1 MKQQETQ
8 TRNIQDYRLIALAM
22 KKSGGKPWSIL
33 TSDDVIQELG
43 LTPLQTAKLFSRLV
57 SQQRIQQLRR
67 GLYIAPGVELPLGKI
82 WTPSPYEAI
91 YAYMTWLG
99 ANWQITG
106 LAAFNHYGFS
116 TQVSQVLT
124 VYNDRLSEIYE
135 SSGGRFIF
143 IKRPAEKLGNKLL
156 CPMYG
161 NIEIPFSSK
170 ARTIFDAVYD
180 GKRFGT
186 LPSAYVW
193 IRWVLEVEKNKDV
206 IDELIQCCLIYG
218 NKQTISRIGF
228 VLERLNVDVSALT
241 EKLAKEKTT
250 TLFPLVPFIKDIPG
264 ERKGEID
271 LRWKIIENKNL
282 SQIFSTMEIPDE
294 DNSERTA

>member
-1 MKQQETQ
+1 MKQQKPQ
-8 TRNIQDYRLIALAM
+8 IRNIQDYKLIALAM
-22 KKSGGKPWSIL
+22 KKSGGKPWSLL
-33 TSDDVIQELG
+33 TSSDVSQELG
-43 LTPLQTAKLFSRLV
+43 LTSLQTAKLFSRLV

-67 GLYIAPGVELPLGKI
+67 GLYIAPGVELPSGKI

-116 TQVSQVLT
+116 TQVSQLLT
-124 VYNDRLSEIYE
+124 VYNDKFSEINDDE
-135 SSGGRFIF
+135 RGRFVF
-143 IKRPAEKLGNKLL
+143 IKRPSEKLGNKLL

-170 ARTIFDAVYD
+170 ARTIFDAIYD
-180 GKRFGT
+180 AKRFGT

-193 IRWVLEVEKNKDV
+193 IRWILEVEKNKPV

-218 NKQTISRIGF
+218 NKQTTSRIGF
-228 VLERLNVDVSALT
+228 VLDRLNVDVSAL
-241 EKLAKEKTT
+241 KEKFDQEKSS
-250 TLFPLVPFIKDIPG
+250 TLIPLVPFTKGIPG
-264 ERKGEID
+264 ERMGEINS
-271 LRWKIIENKNL
+271 RWKIIENKNL
-282 SQIFSTMEIPDE
+282 SKIFSSMEPP
-294 DNSERTA
+294 